1 MTKPGPTVAVSA
13 VLPRSGP
20 TGAIPPARVSDL
32 ELLERRLQGSSR
44 GAVFWI
50 GEGVLGSAHSRLG
63 CRVFC
68 FSDAAA
74 ALWHAVV
81 ALRKGDVD
89 AALISGGP
97 ASGELDPSGGILLE
111 RHGNHAG
118 EPPLAFLAGMATAT
132 LGSDSEQRQGAIQTL
147 IDAAVAM
154 AGLALARI
162 GLIDLPDT
170 PEAADCI
177 APVAIAAAASGSVCW
192 AHLRP
197 SEQGNALFV
206 ASSRSLEALR
216 CGQIFAVG
224 EPHLGVQPSALAIAS
239 TSMPWLR
246 PAHGRHALVLLAE
259 DDSATAIILSEH
271 RVSTPAE
278 PRSRLAEHAAALIPI
293 AARDAGEIEHGLE
306 SLAASLA
313 AGEPYHA
320 AASRLRR
327 VYAED
332 GNLPFAAAV
341 IARSQADAAREAT
354 FLRRAVQSGGA
365 HAKTPFGSVMTH
377 APIGR
382 GAGIAF
388 VYPGAGSAYPGLG
401 EGLFALFPG
410 LAQTVEASQSDH
422 ATWLAQAS
430 VLYPPDLAR
439 LDDDALE
446 RLESRVA
453 QDPGAQLSASVFHA
467 LALTTLVRRLLGI
480 QPNAAIGYC
489 IGEVAM
495 FAALGVWGDLEELSR
510 RHEAMRALNKLS
522 EAALADRWQTH
533 VLLAP
538 AHEVF
543 VEVDRHPGLCVTII
557 NTPAQVV
564 IAGNPVA
571 CQNVVRALG
580 CRSLRVAFNQPA
592 HCEAIAVEREALAA
606 VHRLPVTPDLSIAF
620 HSQHASP
627 LPQDSDSIADA
638 ISRMYTQRVDFPRI
652 VRSAYDGGARVFLE
666 LGARQMCSTWI
677 DDILGARP
685 HLAASFDIKG
695 ADPAVAILRA
705 AAQLVT
711 HRIPCDLDRLFGE
724 SGNG

>member
-1 MTKPGPTVAVSA
+1 MV
-13 VLPRSGP
+13 
-20 TGAIPPARVSDL
+20 
-32 ELLERRLQGSSR
+32 
-44 GAVFWI
+44 
-50 GEGVLGSAHSRLG
+50 
-63 CRVFC
+63 C
-68 FSDAAA
+68 
-74 ALWHAVV
+74 
-81 ALRKGDVD
+81 
-89 AALISGGP
+89 GGP
-97 ASGELDPSGGILLE
+97 ASGELSPSGGMLLE
-111 RHGNHAG
+111 HHASRAG
-118 EPPLAFLAGMATAT
+118 EPPVAFLTGMATTT
-132 LGSDSEQRQGAIQTL
+132 LGSDSEQRQGAIQT
-147 IDAAVAM
+147 IIGDAVAM
-154 AGLALARI
+154 AGLSLAWI

-170 PEAADCI
+170 PVAATCI
-177 APVAIAAAASGSVCW
+177 APVAAAAAASGSVCW
-192 AHLRP
+192 AHVRP
-197 SEQGNALFV
+197 SDQGGALFLG
-206 ASSRSLEALR
+206 SSRTLEALS

-224 EPHLGVQPSALAIAS
+224 EPGLSAPPTLSIGSAP
-239 TSMPWLR
+239 MPWLR
-246 PAHGRHALVLLAE
+246 PPHGRHALVLLVE
-259 DDSATAIILSEH
+259 DDSATAIIFSEH
-271 RVSTPAE
+271 RVSPPAE

-327 VYAED
+327 VHAED

-341 IARSQADAAREAT
+341 IARSQTDAAREAT
-354 FLRRAVQSGGA
+354 FLRRAVQSGRA
-365 HAKTPFGSVMTH
+365 HVKTPFGSVMTH

-382 GAGIAF
+382 DAGIAF

-410 LAQTVEASQSDH
+410 LAQTVEATQADH
-422 ATWLAQAS
+422 ATWFAQAS

-439 LDDDALE
+439 LDNDALE

-453 QDPGAQLSASVFHA
+453 QDPVAQLSACVFHA

-495 FAALGVWGDLEELSR
+495 FAALGVWGDLEGLSR
-510 RHEAMRALNKLS
+510 RHEATRARRNLS
-522 EAALADRWQTH
+522 GPVPADRWQTH

-538 AHEVF
+538 ARDVM
-543 VEVDRHPGLCVTII
+543 VEVERHPGLYVTVI

-571 CQNVVRALG
+571 CRTVIRTLG
-580 CRSLRVAFNQPA
+580 CRSMPVAFNQPA
-592 HCEAIAVEREALAA
+592 HCEAIAAEREAIAA
-606 VHRLPVTPDLSIAF
+606 MHRLPVTPDLSIVF

-627 LPQDSDSIADA
+627 LSQDTDGIAEA
-638 ISRMYTQRVDFPRI
+638 ISRMYTQRVDFPHL

-677 DDILGARP
+677 DEILGGTP
-685 HLAASFDIKG
+685 HLAVSFDIKG

-705 AAQLVT
+705 TAQLVA
-711 HRIPCDLDRLFGE
+711 HRVPCDLGRLFGK
-724 SGNG
+724 SAN